1 MKRTLISM
9 LTLLAVTAAS
19 ADNYSYLAFQTADGS
34 TRNIGVESLEMTF
47 SDGKLIAS
55 NGTESLEISVADL
68 SRMFFSSEATAIK
81 DISLDKD
88 SPVKVYT
95 VEGVCVGSYD
105 NMAGASANMGKGVY
119 IVKGE
124 KTTHKITVR

>member
-34 TRNIGVESLEMTF
+34 TRSIGVESLEMTF

-81 DISLDKD
+81 DISLDAD

-95 VEGVCVGSYD
+95 VEGVCVGNYD
-105 NMAGASANMGKGVY
+105 NMASASANMGKGVY

>member
-34 TRNIGVESLEMTF
+34 TRSIGVESLEMTF

-68 SRMFFSSEATAIK
+68 TRMFFSSEATAIK
-81 DISLDKD
+81 DISLDAD

-95 VEGVCVGSYD
+95 VEGVCVGRYD
-105 NMAGASANMGKGVY
+105 NMASASANMGKGVY

>member
-1 MKRTLISM
+1 M
-9 LTLLAVTAAS
+9 TAAS

-34 TRNIGVESLEMTF
+34 TRSIGVESLEMTF

-81 DISLDKD
+81 DISLDAD

-105 NMAGASANMGKGVY
+105 NMASASANMGKGVY

>member
-68 SRMFFSSEATAIK
+68 TRMFFSSEATAIK
-81 DISLDKD
+81 DISLDAD

-95 VEGVCVGSYD
+95 VERVCVGSYD
-105 NMAGASANMGKGVY
+105 NMASTSAYMGKGVY

>member
-9 LTLLAVTAAS
+9 LALLAVTAAS

-34 TRNIGVESLEMTF
+34 TRSIGVESLEMTF

-55 NGTESLEISVADL
+55 NATESLEISVADL

-81 DISLDKD
+81 DISLDAD

-95 VEGVCVGSYD
+95 VEGICVGSYD
-105 NMAGASANMGKGVY
+105 NTASASANMGKGVY

>member
-68 SRMFFSSEATAIK
+68 TRMFFSSEATAIK
-81 DISLDKD
+81 DISLDAD

-105 NMAGASANMGKGVY
+105 SMASASANMGKGVY

>member
-68 SRMFFSSEATAIK
+68 TRMFFSSEATAIK

-88 SPVKVYT
+88 SPVKVYN

-105 NMAGASANMGKGVY
+105 NMASASANMGKGVY

-124 KTTHKITVR
+124 KTTHKITIR

>member
-34 TRNIGVESLEMTF
+34 TRSIGVESLEMTF

-55 NGTESLEISVADL
+55 NGTESFEISVADL

-81 DISLDKD
+81 DISLDAD

-95 VEGVCVGSYD
+95 VERVCVGSYD
-105 NMAGASANMGKGVY
+105 NMASASADMGKGVY

>member
-68 SRMFFSSEATAIK
+68 TRMFFSSEATAIK
-81 DISLDKD
+81 DISLDAD

-105 NMAGASANMGKGVY
+105 NMVGASANMGKGVY

>member
-34 TRNIGVESLEMTF
+34 TRNIGVESLE
-47 SDGKLIAS
+47 
-55 NGTESLEISVADL
+55 ISVADL
-68 SRMFFSSEATAIK
+68 TRMFFSSEATAIK

-105 NMAGASANMGKGVY
+105 NMASASANMGKGVY

-124 KTTHKITVR
+124 KTTHKITIR

>member
-19 ADNYSYLAFQTADGS
+19 ADNYSYLAFQTTDGS

-68 SRMFFSSEATAIK
+68 TRMFFSSEATAIK
-81 DISLDKD
+81 DISLDAD

-105 NMAGASANMGKGVY
+105 NMANASANMGKGVY

-124 KTTHKITVR
+124 KTTHKITIR

>member
-34 TRNIGVESLEMTF
+34 TRSIGVESLEMTF

-81 DISLDKD
+81 DISLDAD

-105 NMAGASANMGKGVY
+105 SMASASANMGKGVY

>member
-68 SRMFFSSEATAIK
+68 TRMFFSSEATAIK
-81 DISLDKD
+81 DISLDAD

-95 VEGVCVGSYD
+95 VEGVCVESYD

>member
-47 SDGKLIAS
+47 SDGKLMAS

-68 SRMFFSSEATAIK
+68 TRMFFSSEATAIK

-88 SPVKVYT
+88 SPVKGMRRKLRQHGGRVCQHGQGSVY
-95 VEGVCVGSYD
+95 SKRRKD
-105 NMAGASANMGKGVY
+105 N
-119 IVKGE
+119 
-124 KTTHKITVR
+124 T

>member
-34 TRNIGVESLEMTF
+34 TRSIGVESLEMTF

-68 SRMFFSSEATAIK
+68 TRMFFSSEATAIK
-81 DISLDKD
+81 DISLDAD
-88 SPVKVYT
+88 SPVKAYT

-105 NMAGASANMGKGVY
+105 NMASASANMGKGVY

-124 KTTHKITVR
+124 KTTHKITIR

>member
-1 MKRTLISM
+1 M
-9 LTLLAVTAAS
+9 TAAS

-68 SRMFFSSEATAIK
+68 TRMLFSSEATAIK
-81 DISLDKD
+81 DISLDAD

-124 KTTHKITVR
+124 KTTHKITIR